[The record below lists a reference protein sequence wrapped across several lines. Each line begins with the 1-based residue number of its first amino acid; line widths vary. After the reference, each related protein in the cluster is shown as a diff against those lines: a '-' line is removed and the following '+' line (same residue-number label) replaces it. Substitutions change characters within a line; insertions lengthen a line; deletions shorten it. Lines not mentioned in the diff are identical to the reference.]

1 MVNHLI
7 IKKNPSKQTKT
18 EQRLSQYVF
27 CRFFQVDLK
36 REGSFI

>member
-7 IKKNPSKQTKT
+7 IKKTPSKQT